1 MLEYNWNGYAE
12 TDAYETFPGCV
23 NGDTNIENVEA
34 AETECDISIEYR
46 NADDEAWTQK
56 TVTVPMSGLAGMQS
70 LKTGDSVYPFRNQ
83 GTYSAYRFTAEE
95 SGLYLWRAK
104 TEEGEPSPQFQLY
117 PL

>member
-1 MLEYNWNGYAE
+1 M
-12 TDAYETFPGCV
+12 D
-23 NGDTNIENVEA
+23 
-34 AETECDISIEYR
+34 R
-46 NADDEAWTQK
+46 K

-104 TEEGEPSPQFQLY
+104 TEDGEPLRSSRCIVMNLILMAEGQSPSDG
-117 PL
+117 